1 MKTGLEPVSYWQKF
15 TDAIFL
21 STPAVWLEEKLT
33 PVNNSIQA
41 VKTKAPIIGGQIV
54 SGVTF
59 GAKYG
64 LIIAG
69 VLLALFLIAEFK
81 SVTAA
86 FKE

>member
-1 MKTGLEPVSYWQKF
+1 MAGLEPVSYWQKF
-15 TDAIFL
+15 TNAVFL
-21 STPAVWLEEKLT
+21 SAPAVWLEKKLT
-33 PVNNSIQA
+33 PANNAIQA
-41 VKTKAPIIGGQIV
+41 VKTEAPKIGGQII